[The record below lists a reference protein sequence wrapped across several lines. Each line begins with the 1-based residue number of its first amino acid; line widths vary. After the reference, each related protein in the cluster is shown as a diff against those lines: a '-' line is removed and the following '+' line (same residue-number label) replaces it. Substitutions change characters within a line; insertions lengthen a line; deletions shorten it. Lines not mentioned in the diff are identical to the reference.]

1 MLTTLVAIASG
12 CLAAYY
18 LIWRQRESQRLQ
30 ALAAASGCRAPK
42 ILPNQWLRP
51 FGLDKLGKVVEAEKN
66 SRYPLL
72 MLEEHERHGDT
83 YTQYGGGLY
92 TIITRDPV
100 VIREVLARQFKHF
113 DVGSARAGCV
123 RPLIGDSIFTQD
135 GKPWDHSRK
144 LLAPLIRRPTLSPF
158 EIFEQHFQ
166 AFASDLEGRA
176 GEDGAIL
183 VDLKAPLFDLTFSV
197 ITEFLLG
204 PAASTSSAEGRAF
217 AECFNTAFKWIS
229 RRERLKAFY
238 WLVDGWEFRASC
250 RRARGLVEGII
261 RRAQQFIDDSG
272 GMEDR
277 IALFRLMK
285 DDNDIGEIRDQF
297 MNLLLAGRDTSG
309 SLLCWCMY
317 VLARERS
324 LLGRLRAEVGEI
336 LDGRLPT
343 KEGFGKMKLLDQ
355 FVCEVLR
362 LFPPVP
368 INGRLCNADTT
379 LPRGGGPTGDS
390 PILCPKGTLICFS
403 AYAVQTDKSLW
414 DNADKFDVGRWSAER
429 SLTDRITDWTYQP
442 FIGGPRKCLGE
453 AFAIDEAK
461 YMVCRV
467 LQQFSS
473 IEAAESGGQLKTLND
488 DWVNEVKYHVGLTMS
503 PDDGVWLTMVPT
515 HETRD

>member
-1 MLTTLVAIASG
+1 MLATLVAIASG

-18 LIWRQRESQRLQ
+18 LIWRQWESQRLQ
-30 ALAAASGCRAPK
+30 ALAAASGCQAPK

-51 FGLDKLGKVVEAEKN
+51 FGLDKLGKVVEAEKK

-83 YTQYGGGLY
+83 YAQYGGGLY

-100 VIREVLARQFKHF
+100 VIREVLARQFKYF

-144 LLAPLIRRPTLSPF
+144 LLAPLIRRPTLSPLRLRSRRPSRRRRCDPG
-158 EIFEQHFQ
+158 QSQ
-166 AFASDLEGRA
+166 R
-176 GEDGAIL
+176 
-183 VDLKAPLFDLTFSV
+183 PPFDLTFSV

-204 PAASTSSAEGRAF
+204 PAASTSSAEGKAF
-217 AECFNTAFKWIS
+217 AEFFNTAFKWIS
-229 RRERLKAFY
+229 KRERLKAFY
-238 WLVDGWEFRASC
+238 WLIDGWEFRASC

-261 RRAQQFIDDSG
+261 RRTQQFIDDSG
-272 GMEDR
+272 SMEDR

-317 VLARERS
+317 VLAHERS

-343 KEGFGKMKLLDQ
+343 KEDFGKMKLLGQ

-414 DNADKFDVGRWSAER
+414 DNADKFDVARWSTER

-442 FIGGPRKCLGE
+442 FIGGPRKCLGGE
-453 AFAIDEAK
+453 HP
-461 YMVCRV
+461 
-467 LQQFSS
+467 
-473 IEAAESGGQLKTLND
+473 TL
-488 DWVNEVKYHVGLTMS
+488 YTF
-503 PDDGVWLTMVPT
+503 
-515 HETRD
+515 